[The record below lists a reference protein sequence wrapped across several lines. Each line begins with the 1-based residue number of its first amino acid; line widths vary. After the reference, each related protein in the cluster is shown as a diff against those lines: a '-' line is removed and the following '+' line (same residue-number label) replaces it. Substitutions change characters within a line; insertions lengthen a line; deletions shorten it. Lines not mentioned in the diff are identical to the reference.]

1 MIDKKLN
8 NIEEKKKQNF
18 KYIKPLNKIFEEL
31 EEENNDENLAGTK
44 MSTKVLLKKAQEEY
58 PFDFKVE
65 K

>member
-44 MSTKVLLKKAQEEY
+44 MSTKVLLKKA
-58 PFDFKVE
+58 
-65 K
+65 